1 MKIKAKVSLFLLSN
15 KPNKP
20 MKRSKWF
27 LALAAGLLVATFGV
41 SALAAD
47 TTTLTGTM
55 VCAKCKLHEAGVTK
69 CQNVLQVENDGKTVN
84 YYLTQNKVSK
94 DFHSNICKNDGEKV
108 TVTGTVKEKG
118 GKEVMSA
125 TKIEEVK

>member
-1 MKIKAKVSLFLLSN
+1 MKT
-15 KPNKP
+15 
-20 MKRSKWF
+20 SKWF
-27 LALAAGLLVATFGV
+27 LALAAGLLVATFTV
-41 SALAAD
+41 RLLAAD
-47 TTTLTGTM
+47 SSDVTLSGTM
-55 VCAKCKLHEAGVTK
+55 VCGKCKLHETAK
-69 CQNVLQVENDGKTVN
+69 CQNVLQVEKDGKTVN

-94 DFHSNICKNDGEKV
+94 DFHSNICQNDGEKV